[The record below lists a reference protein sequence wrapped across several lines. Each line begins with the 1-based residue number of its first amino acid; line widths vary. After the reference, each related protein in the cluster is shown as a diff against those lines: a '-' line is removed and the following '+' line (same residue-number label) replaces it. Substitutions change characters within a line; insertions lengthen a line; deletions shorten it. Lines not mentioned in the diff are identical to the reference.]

1 MGQGLEPLTADL
13 CLSSRSQ
20 PPQLPSRAD
29 FFEQSK
35 KRNVFRA
42 STATTTTTTKNT
54 KAARAAAAQLQPQL
68 LLSPLRGP
76 STTTTTTTLVR
87 KPLPARTWI
96 KWHQTARPRT
106 LTASGIG
113 CSVTRVP
120 RATTRTTR
128 VHRRPPARVTVTTT
142 GIRTWT
148 NCQQRWPQQREQ
160 WQQKGHQGDDDDDT
174 RSRSTILSSMLP
186 DFPSNANTME
196 FG

>member
-42 STATTTTTTKNT
+42 STATTTTKYT
-54 KAARAAAAQLQPQL
+54 KAARAAAAQLQL

-76 STTTTTTTLVR
+76 STTTTTLVR
-87 KPLPARTWI
+87 KPLPARTWT
-96 KWHQTARPRT
+96 KWHQTARPRTT

-113 CSVTRVP
+113 CSVKIVP
-120 RATTRTTR
+120 RATTRTTK

-174 RSRSTILSSMLP
+174 RPRSTILSSMLP

>member
-42 STATTTTTTKNT
+42 STATTTENS
-54 KAARAAAAQLQPQL
+54 KAARAAQLQPQL

-76 STTTTTTTLVR
+76 STVTTTTTTLVR
-87 KPLPARTWI
+87 KPLPARTWT
-96 KWHQTARPRT
+96 KWHQTARPRTT

-120 RATTRTTR
+120 RATTTTTTR
-128 VHRRPPARVTVTTT
+128 VHRRLPARVTVTTT

-160 WQQKGHQGDDDDDT
+160 WQQKGQQSDDDDDT

>member
-42 STATTTTTTKNT
+42 STATTITTTTNT
-54 KAARAAAAQLQPQL
+54 KAARAAAAAQLQPL
-68 LLSPLRGP
+68 LLSPLRGRRP
-76 STTTTTTTLVR
+76 STAR
-87 KPLPARTWI
+87 KPLPARSWT
-96 KWHQTARPRT
+96 KWHQTAPRT

-113 CSVTRVP
+113 CIV
-120 RATTRTTR
+120 ATTKATTKISTK
-128 VHRRPPARVTVTTT
+128 VHRRPSAARVTTTT

-148 NCQQRWPQQREQ
+148 GQKKRWPQQGVGQ
-160 WQQKGHQGDDDDDT
+160 WQGQQGHQGDDDT
-174 RSRSTILSSMLP
+174 RSSTLSSMLS

>member
-42 STATTTTTTKNT
+42 STATTATTTTTANT
-54 KAARAAAAQLQPQL
+54 KAARAAAQLQPL
-68 LLSPLRGP
+68 LLSPLRERGRRP
-76 STTTTTTTLVR
+76 STTVL
-87 KPLPARTWI
+87 KPLPARTWT
-96 KWHQTARPRT
+96 KWHHTAPRT

-113 CSVTRVP
+113 CIAKAK
-120 RATTRTTR
+120 ATTVTTKTR
-128 VHRRPPARVTVTTT
+128 VHRRLPAARVTTTT

-148 NCQQRWPQQREQ
+148 CQQKRRWPQQGGGQ
-160 WQQKGHQGDDDDDT
+160 WQGLRGHQADDDT
-174 RSRSTILSSMLP
+174 RSNTLSSMLP

>member
-35 KRNVFRA
+35 KRNVFKA
-42 STATTTTTTKNT
+42 STATTTTTNT
-54 KAARAAAAQLQPQL
+54 KAARAAAQLQPL
-68 LLSPLRGP
+68 LLSPLRGRRP
-76 STTTTTTTLVR
+76 STAVR
-87 KPLPARTWI
+87 KPLPARSWT
-96 KWHQTARPRT
+96 KWHQTAPRT

-113 CSVTRVP
+113 CSANTK
-120 RATTRTTR
+120 ATKTTTTTR
-128 VHRRPPARVTVTTT
+128 VHRRPPAAARVTTTT

-148 NCQQRWPQQREQ
+148 CRQQKRRWPQQAGGGQ
-160 WQQKGHQGDDDDDT
+160 WLAQQGHQGDDDT
-174 RSRSTILSSMLP
+174 RSSTLSSMLS

>member
-42 STATTTTTTKNT
+42 STEVTTTTASST
-54 KAARAAAAQLQPQL
+54 KAAAAPRVR
-68 LLSPLRGP
+68 RGHP
-76 STTTTTTTLVR
+76 TV
-87 KPLPARTWI
+87 KPLPAGHHRR
-96 KWHQTARPRT
+96 WHQTTPRRISARVRR
-106 LTASGIG
+106 LSA
-113 CSVTRVP
+113 
-120 RATTRTTR
+120 R
-128 VHRRPPARVTVTTT
+128 VHLVTVPAKPT
-142 GIRTWT
+142 GT
-148 NCQQRWPQQREQ
+148 CQQKQQRWWPQRGQL
-160 WQQKGHQGDDDDDT
+160 KGDT
-174 RSRSTILSSMLP
+174 RSTLSSMLP

>member
-42 STATTTTTTKNT
+42 STATATTTTTTNT
-54 KAARAAAAQLQPQL
+54 KAARAAQLQPL
-68 LLSPLRGP
+68 LLSPLRGRRP
-76 STTTTTTTLVR
+76 STVR
-87 KPLPARTWI
+87 KPLPARSWT
-96 KWHQTARPRT
+96 KWHQTAPRT

-113 CSVTRVP
+113 CIVAPTK
-120 RATTRTTR
+120 ATTTR
-128 VHRRPPARVTVTTT
+128 VHRRPPAAARVTTTT

-148 NCQQRWPQQREQ
+148 CRQQKRRWPQQAGGGQ
-160 WQQKGHQGDDDDDT
+160 WQGQQGHQGDDDT
-174 RSRSTILSSMLP
+174 RSTTLSSMLS

>member
-42 STATTTTTTKNT
+42 STATRTTTTTTNT
-54 KAARAAAAQLQPQL
+54 KAAAAQLQPL
-68 LLSPLRGP
+68 LLSPLRRRP
-76 STTTTTTTLVR
+76 SRTVL
-87 KPLPARTWI
+87 KPLPARSWT
-96 KWHQTARPRT
+96 KWHQTVRT
-106 LTASGIG
+106 LTSASGIG
-113 CSVTRVP
+113 CSVT
-120 RATTRTTR
+120 ATTTTTTTS
-128 VHRRPPARVTVTTT
+128 VQHRRPPTARVTTT
-142 GIRTWT
+142 GIRAWT
-148 NCQQRWPQQREQ
+148 CQQKRRWPQQGAQ
-160 WQQKGHQGDDDDDT
+160 WQGQQGDDDT
-174 RSRSTILSSMLP
+174 RSTTLSSMLP

>member
-42 STATTTTTTKNT
+42 STATTTKNT
-54 KAARAAAAQLQPQL
+54 KAARAAQLQPQL
-68 LLSPLRGP
+68 LLSPLRRP
-76 STTTTTTTLVR
+76 STATTTTLVR
-87 KPLPARTWI
+87 KPLPARTWT
-96 KWHQTARPRT
+96 KWHQTARPRTT

-113 CSVTRVP
+113 CSVTIVP
-120 RATTRTTR
+120 RAITRTTR
-128 VHRRPPARVTVTTT
+128 VHRRLPARVTVTTT

-148 NCQQRWPQQREQ
+148 NCQHRWPQQREQ

-186 DFPSNANTME
+186 DFLSNANTME

>member
-42 STATTTTTTKNT
+42 STATTTTTNT
-54 KAARAAAAQLQPQL
+54 KAARAAQLQPL
-68 LLSPLRGP
+68 LLSPLRGRRP
-76 STTTTTTTLVR
+76 STVR
-87 KPLPARTWI
+87 KPLPATWTWT
-96 KWHQTARPRT
+96 KWHQTAPRTT

-113 CSVTRVP
+113 CSSV
-120 RATTRTTR
+120 ATTKATTTTTR
-128 VHRRPPARVTVTTT
+128 VHRRPPAGARVTTTT
-142 GIRTWT
+142 GIRTW
-148 NCQQRWPQQREQ
+148 NCCRQQQHKRRWPQQAGGGQ
-160 WQQKGHQGDDDDDT
+160 WQQQGHQGDDDT
-174 RSRSTILSSMLP
+174 RSITLSSMLP

>member
-87 KPLPARTWI
+87 KPLPAGTWI
-96 KWHQTARPRT
+96 KWHQTARPRTT

-120 RATTRTTR
+120 RATTRITR
-128 VHRRPPARVTVTTT
+128 VHRRP
-142 GIRTWT
+142 
-148 NCQQRWPQQREQ
+148 C
-160 WQQKGHQGDDDDDT
+160 HGDDDRDQDLDELSAEVATAT
-174 RSRSTILSSMLP
+174 RTVAAEGTSGRRRRRHPVTVYYSIFNATR
-186 DFPSNANTME
+186 FP
-196 FG
+196 F

>member
-42 STATTTTTTKNT
+42 STVTTTTETAAQLQPLLLSRRGRRKPLPAGRQQRSTRWHQPATLTASGRRIGCATRVTVSTRPTGTTTTTTC
-54 KAARAAAAQLQPQL
+54 Q
-68 LLSPLRGP
+68 
-76 STTTTTTTLVR
+76 
-87 KPLPARTWI
+87 
-96 KWHQTARPRT
+96 
-106 LTASGIG
+106 
-113 CSVTRVP
+113 
-120 RATTRTTR
+120 
-128 VHRRPPARVTVTTT
+128 RR
-142 GIRTWT
+142 WW
-148 NCQQRWPQQREQ
+148 WPQQG
-160 WQQKGHQGDDDDDT
+160 QQGDT
-174 RSRSTILSSMLP
+174 RSTLSSMLP

>member
-42 STATTTTTTKNT
+42 STATTTTTNT
-54 KAARAAAAQLQPQL
+54 KAARAAQLQPL
-68 LLSPLRGP
+68 LLSPLRGRRP
-76 STTTTTTTLVR
+76 STVR
-87 KPLPARTWI
+87 KPLPATRTWT
-96 KWHQTARPRT
+96 KWHQTAPRTT

-113 CSVTRVP
+113 CSSV
-120 RATTRTTR
+120 ATTKATTTTTTTTR
-128 VHRRPPARVTVTTT
+128 VHRRPPAGARVTTTT
-142 GIRTWT
+142 GIRTW
-148 NCQQRWPQQREQ
+148 NCCRQQHKRRWPQQAGGGGQ
-160 WQQKGHQGDDDDDT
+160 WQQQGHQSDDDT
-174 RSRSTILSSMLP
+174 RSITLSSMLP